1 MRERE
6 GNLRALLWAEQIFGD
21 KCKGRKV
28 KGVLFYFPFG
38 GNSPTH
44 FHAHGKCS
52 ATELHLSPVKM
63 FKKMALWR

>member
-6 GNLRALLWAEQIFGD
+6 GNLRALLWAEQTFGD

-28 KGVLFYFPFG
+28 KGVLFYFPSG

-44 FHAHGKCS
+44 FHA
-52 ATELHLSPVKM
+52 HLSPVKM
-63 FKKMALWR
+63 FKKMARWR